1 MRYLFFFGIV
11 LLAVGGTHYYF
22 WTRLTRDTGL
32 PASARVVVALTL
44 LLLALSLPASFFI
57 FRAISPSAA
66 RTVLFPVY
74 IWMGLM
80 LLLTAFFFA
89 SDLLRWGY
97 QLVAWISGHPLRAE
111 QRLLLGRVQAIAVLG
126 AAAVATAVSIVVA
139 LGTPTVRRLE
149 VTLPGLPARL
159 DGLRIAQLT
168 DLHLGAILGRPWLEG
183 VVDQVNELAPDVVA
197 ITGDLV
203 DGRVARLRPVVEP
216 LRRLRAPQGSFFV
229 TGNHEYY
236 SGVLEWM
243 DELPRLGL
251 RVLHNQRARIGG
263 LEGFDLAGIDDASA
277 AGMGIPGHG
286 ADLPAALSGRRPGDA
301 LVLLAHQPKAVLEAR
316 AAGVGLQL
324 SGHTHGGQI
333 WPWRYLVKLQQPVV
347 RGLSRF
353 GDTLVYVSDGTGF
366 WGPPMRLGTRAEI
379 TLITL
384 RAPLKTGAAVSKSR

>member
-1 MRYLFFFGIV
+1 MRYLFFLGIV
-11 LLAVGGTHYYF
+11 LVTVGGTHYYF

-32 PASARVVVALTL
+32 PASARLVLALVL

-57 FRAISPSAA
+57 FRALSPSAA

-89 SDLLRWGY
+89 TDLLRWGY
-97 QLVAWISGHPLRAE
+97 QLVVWIAGHPVRAE
-111 QRLLLGRVQAIAVLG
+111 QRQLIGRVQALVVLG
-126 AAAVATAVSIVVA
+126 AAVVAAVASIIVA

-159 DGLRIAQLT
+159 DGLRLVQLT
-168 DLHLGAILGRPWLEG
+168 DLHVGAILGRRWLEG
-183 VVDQVNELAPDVVA
+183 VVEQVNELAPDVVA

-203 DGRVARLRPVVEP
+203 DGRVSRLRPVVEP
-216 LRRLRAPQGSFFV
+216 LKRLRPPQGSYFV

-243 DELPRLGL
+243 EEMPRLGL
-251 RVLHNQRARIGG
+251 KVLHNQRARIGG
-263 LEGFDLAGIDDASA
+263 QDGFDLAGVDDASA

-286 ADLPAALSGRRPGDA
+286 ANLPAALSGRRPTDA
-301 LVLLAHQPKAVLEAR
+301 LVLLAHQPKAVLEASR
-316 AAGVGLQL
+316 AGVGLQL

-333 WPWRYLVKLQQPVV
+333 WPWRYLVRLQQPVV
-347 RGLSRF
+347 RGLRRF

-384 RAPLKTGAAVSKSR
+384 RAPSKSRDAVSESR